1 MGLLQV
7 PKGLVLRKRLHSC
20 LQGFSSCLV
29 GKSGRAFRQH
39 LGLVGRAEVVSIRS
53 AGSGEGYAGWGDGGI
68 DPGMEGYAVL
78 QMKDGMTV
86 D

>member
-1 MGLLQV
+1 MG
-7 PKGLVLRKRLHSC
+7 GL
-20 LQGFSSCLV
+20 
-29 GKSGRAFRQH
+29 SGSTW
-39 LGLVGRAEVVSIRS
+39 GLSGEQRFVSILS

-78 QMKDGMTV
+78 QMQDGMTV